1 VAAVVVDKMMVAAVD
16 LVLLK
21 LEPHQLEHIQYQQL
35 FRLVLVENKILL
47 VLHLILEHQSLLLVV
62 DMVELNHHLPQV
74 VMVDPVVVGQV
85 VSVQEVLEQEL
96 VMISQDLRHLF
107 LLLMVGVMM
116 VVLEELILVLH
127 LTVEVA
133 VVVHLKQEQ
142 EHHKETMVVEVC
154 NSPQHLEIPLKIL
167 EHLEK

>member
-35 FRLVLVENKILL
+35 FRLVLVEHKILL

-96 VMISQDLRHLF
+96 VM
-107 LLLMVGVMM
+107 
-116 VVLEELILVLH
+116 LEELILVLH